1 MGFDQQIS
9 KRLAELVTE
18 GEKIL
23 ATRQEANS
31 FGRDVT
37 VIMPDFVD
45 SARAEEWATCCL
57 SFLGRVMGKESEHYR
72 RFAEN
77 TPRISTHSYTVRAC
91 AVLRAARS
99 DYDGGYL
106 FDTRKR
112 IQAEVFDE
120 FLEQAEYLLK
130 DGYFAVAAV
139 IAGAVLEDSLR
150 QLCVRKGITMPPAPK
165 LDSMNAELAKA
176 GAYDKLLQ
184 KKVTWLADIR
194 NKAAHGL
201 WKGFTADD
209 AAEMVKAVRRFA
221 EENL

>member
-120 FLEQAEYLLK
+120 FLE
-130 DGYFAVAAV
+130 
-139 IAGAVLEDSLR
+139 
-150 QLCVRKGITMPPAPK
+150 
-165 LDSMNAELAKA
+165 
-176 GAYDKLLQ
+176 
-184 KKVTWLADIR
+184 
-194 NKAAHGL
+194 
-201 WKGFTADD
+201 
-209 AAEMVKAVRRFA
+209 
-221 EENL
+221 